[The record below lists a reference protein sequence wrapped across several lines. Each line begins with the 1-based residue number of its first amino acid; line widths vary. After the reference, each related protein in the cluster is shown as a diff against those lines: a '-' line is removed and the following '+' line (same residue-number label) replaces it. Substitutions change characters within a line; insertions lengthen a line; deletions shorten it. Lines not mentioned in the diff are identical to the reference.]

1 MFQFTS
7 TTIINSNIDLASGK
21 ALWSKQDSPASFNV
35 KRNLKFLKDCVVAM
49 YKKEASD
56 PVLAHATLDLS
67 DLPAAEGVYRI
78 AMYIRLS
85 GSQNSY
91 YANDM
96 LFKGKPLYIEFT
108 KKKDEKAAE
117 VAKKVEAI
125 AKKYFLMVYEND
137 IVKVSANDTKVEISA
152 IDEYQRFTK
161 MDVEYYNPE
170 AGAFA
175 SCCSNIGEFQVVASA
190 KEANDPE
197 YDGKN
202 TITQG
207 VEGFGTYTHLMK
219 DFRLPTAAN
228 TRWNKIIVDETPIF
242 GAKYN
247 QYVIE
252 YAVNRG
258 IMGGDAVGELTRS
271 KTIHVFY
278 VNQAVAAEFEQAMS
292 ILGEFGGRT
301 GNTLV
306 ETNEATA
313 GEALTMATANEK
325 AIAATNEALETKAD
339 QADLQALMAR
349 VSALENA

>member
-7 TTIINSNIDLASGK
+7 TTIINSNVDLASKK

-35 KRNLKFLKDCVVAM
+35 KRNLKFLKSNVVAM
-49 YKKEASD
+49 YKNEATD
-56 PVLAHATLDLS
+56 PVLAKATLDLS
-67 DLPAAEGVYRI
+67 NLPVEEGIYRI

-137 IVKVSANDTKVEISA
+137 IVKVSANDTKVEINA

-161 MDVEYYNPE
+161 MDVEYFNPE

-175 SCCSNIGEFQVVASA
+175 SCCSNMGEFQVVASA

-202 TITQG
+202 TIVQG
-207 VEGFGTYTHLMK
+207 KEGFGTYTHLMK

-247 QYVIE
+247 QYIIE

-278 VNQAVAAEFEQAMS
+278 VNQAVAAEFEQAMAV
-292 ILGEFGGRT
+292 LGEFGGRT

-313 GEALTMATANEK
+313 GEALNMATANEK
-325 AIAATNEALETKAD
+325 AIAVTNEALASKAD
-339 QADLQALMAR
+339 QSDLQALMAR